1 MYRKNWT
8 CWNSNGDTGND
19 IREWF
24 CLIIQFIYVYR
35 NFRYTISYWVLFFL
49 HELAFS
55 NITRI
60 LKVILSFPR
69 SLILTSVLVV
79 TGFRKRAL
87 HLFFYYFI
95 VLTT

>member
-1 MYRKNWT
+1 M
-8 CWNSNGDTGND
+8 
-19 IREWF
+19 
-24 CLIIQFIYVYR
+24 FIE
-35 NFRYTISYWVLFFL
+35 ILDVLLGIGVFFL

-60 LKVILSFPR
+60 LKVISSFPR

-79 TGFRKRAL
+79 TGFRKPAL
-87 HLFFYYFI
+87 HLFFYYFV